1 MVQTQRNNE
10 EALLAM
16 GHWEDLYLQ
25 IFSGDTDP
33 ILYYV
38 NHTLVSQLT
47 KTGTCQN
54 RFRDFPFSTEWCYY
68 TAGDHWAL

>member
-1 MVQTQRNNE
+1 MDMVQTQRNNE

-38 NHTLVSQLT
+38 NHTSDVRIDFGISPFQLSGAT
-47 KTGTCQN
+47 TLLEIIGLCK
-54 RFRDFPFSTEWCYY
+54 FV
-68 TAGDHWAL
+68 